1 MSKKPLPRVA
11 IVGKRN
17 AGKSTLL
24 NTLVGKS
31 RAITDATP
39 GLTRDILQV
48 EIHREPLRFILCDTP
63 GLDLDGDQPL
73 DAAIIERTRGFLEE
87 VDLILFL
94 MEPPA
99 PTPFDVSFL
108 NYFRT
113 RKDLGRVVFI
123 LNKID
128 SPGKAE
134 AEGEFYREGFPEL
147 LLISAIGRTGLNSIY
162 DAIEER
168 LPGAL
173 RGAATK
179 GSDCVAAIVG
189 KPNAG
194 KSSLLNRLSG
204 KDLALVSEI
213 PGTTRD
219 SIDSIFTFHGKTI
232 RLIDTAGLKK
242 TGKIKDNVEF
252 YSMSRTK
259 RAVSE
264 AEVVIHVLDA
274 QMGITDFDKKIVSLT
289 ESLGKPAIFA
299 VNKWDA
305 VEERDQKA
313 FLDRMYFMFP
323 HAKVRPV
330 IFISAKTGLRTA
342 KVIEETLE
350 LKERAS
356 FRVPTARLNQWLA
369 EWNKKLASSPK
380 KARIYYGTQAASS
393 PPEFIFFVNKKDHF
407 RPDVMSYFENR
418 IREDCNLAGVPISI
432 KLREKES

>member
-1 MSKKPLPRVA
+1 M
-11 IVGKRN
+11 
-17 AGKSTLL
+17 
-24 NTLVGKS
+24 
-31 RAITDATP
+31 
-39 GLTRDILQV
+39 
-48 EIHREPLRFILCDTP
+48 
-63 GLDLDGDQPL
+63 
-73 DAAIIERTRGFLEE
+73 
-87 VDLILFL
+87 
-94 MEPPA
+94 
-99 PTPFDVSFL
+99 
-108 NYFRT
+108 
-113 RKDLGRVVFI
+113 
-123 LNKID
+123 
-128 SPGKAE
+128 
-134 AEGEFYREGFPEL
+134 
-147 LLISAIGRTGLNSIY
+147 ISAIGRTHLNSIY

-242 TGKIKDNVEF
+242 TGKIKDSVEF

-264 AEVVIHVLDA
+264 AEVVIDVLDA
-274 QMGITDFDKKIVSLT
+274 QMGITDYDKKIVSLT
-289 ESLGKPAIFA
+289 ESLGRPAIFA

-323 HAKVRPV
+323 HEGQARCVYFSEDRH
-330 IFISAKTGLRTA
+330 ANRKT
-342 KVIEETLE
+342 
-350 LKERAS
+350 
-356 FRVPTARLNQWLA
+356 
-369 EWNKKLASSPK
+369 
-380 KARIYYGTQAASS
+380 
-393 PPEFIFFVNKKDHF
+393 H
-407 RPDVMSYFENR
+407 
-418 IREDCNLAGVPISI
+418 
-432 KLREKES
+432 